1 MMRIQTQSCVV
12 NGKYDV
18 AVVEQEVDY
27 QGIGTLVKITRGGI
41 CGSDLHYYQ
50 EGKVGSFQVRQPMVL
65 GHEVIGEVVA
75 SDTARLPVG
84 QKVALNPS
92 KPCGQCKYCL
102 ASQQNQCTQMRFF
115 GSAMYFPHVDGAF
128 TQYKVV
134 DSAQCIGFDADRDE
148 KVMVFAEPLAV
159 AIHAAKQPGEVTGKK
174 VFVSGVGPIGCLLVA
189 ALKALGAGEIVCAD
203 LSPRCLDIA
212 QKMGATRCLHAGND
226 DFSLYQQEKGYFD
239 IAFEVSGHPSS
250 LQRCL
255 EVTRAKGTVVQVG
268 MGGSFPDFP
277 LMLLIAKELNL
288 LGSFRF
294 VEEFDLAVAWLA
306 EGTVNPLP
314 LLSAEFDNQ
323 QLAQALAFAGDK
335 SQAAKV
341 QLVF

>member
-1 MMRIQTQSCVV
+1 MKIQTQSCVI

-18 AVVEQEVDY
+18 AVVAQEVEY
-27 QGIGTLVKITRGGI
+27 QGQGTLVKISRGGI

-50 EGKVGSFQVRQPMVL
+50 EGKVGNFQVRQPMVL
-65 GHEVIGEVVA
+65 GHEAIGEVVV
-75 SDTARLPVG
+75 SDSPRLTPG

-92 KPCGQCKYCL
+92 KPCGECKYCL
-102 ASQQNQCTQMRFF
+102 AQQQNQCTGMRFF

-128 TQYKVV
+128 TQYKIV
-134 DSAQCIGFDADRDE
+134 DSAQCISFEADRDD

-159 AIHAAKQPGEVTGKK
+159 AIHAAKQPGDVAGKK

-189 ALKALGAGEIVCAD
+189 ALKALGAAEIVCAD
-203 LSPRCLDIA
+203 LSPRCLAIA
-212 QKMGATRCLHAGND
+212 GEMGAGVLLHAAND
-226 DFSLYQQEKGYFD
+226 DFSAYLQDKGYFD
-239 IAFEVSGHPSS
+239 IAFEVAGHPSS

-255 EVTRAKGTVVQVG
+255 EITRAKGTVVQVG

-294 VEEFDLAVAWLA
+294 VEEFKLAVAWLA
-306 EGTVNPLP
+306 DGAVDPLP
-314 LLSAEFDNQ
+314 LLSAEFDNH
-323 QLAQALAFAGDK
+323 QLAQALEFAGDK
-335 SQAAKV
+335 SRAAKV

>member
-1 MMRIQTQSCVV
+1 MKIQTQSCVV
-12 NGKYDV
+12 NGKRDV
-18 AVVEQEVDY
+18 AVIAQEVDY
-27 QGIGTLVKITRGGI
+27 WGQGTLVKISRGGI
-41 CGSDLHYYQ
+41 CGSDLHYFQ
-50 EGKVGSFQVRQPMVL
+50 EGKVGNFQVRQPMVL

-75 SDTARLPVG
+75 SDSPQLPVG

-102 ASQQNQCTQMRFF
+102 AQQSNQCVEMRFF

-134 DSAQCIGFDADRDE
+134 DSAQCIPYAADRDDR
-148 KVMVFAEPLAV
+148 VMVFAEPLAV
-159 AIHAAKQPGEVTGKK
+159 AVHAAKQPGDVTGKK
-174 VFVSGVGPIGCLLVA
+174 IFVSGVGPIGCLLVA
-189 ALKALGAGEIVCAD
+189 ALKALGAAEIVCAD
-203 LSPRCLDIA
+203 LSPRCLAIA
-212 QKMGATRCLHAGND
+212 RQMGANRCLHAADD
-226 DFSLYQQEKGYFD
+226 DFSDYQQDKGYFD
-239 IAFEVSGHPSS
+239 VAFEVAGHPLS

-255 EVTRAKGTVVQVG
+255 ELTRAKGTVVQVG

-294 VEEFDLAVAWLA
+294 VAEFALAVAWLA
-306 EGTVNPLP
+306 DGVIDPLP
-314 LLSAEFDNQ
+314 LLSAEFASG
-323 QLAQALAFAGDK
+323 QLAQALTFAGDK
-335 SQAAKV
+335 RQAAKV